1 MNSFQ
6 HVHVHILPRRPKDF
20 KKKKL
25 LKNLKLSVLS
35 KIYDELN
42 NHDKGPNVDLASGRR
57 YEERNF
63 RTASVFLP
71 LCEMFFVLFVFNNA
85 LTVQKW

>member
-6 HVHVHILPRRPKDF
+6 HVHVHILPRHPKDF
-20 KKKKL
+20 KK
-25 LKNLKLSVLS
+25 NDQ
-35 KIYDELN
+35 IYDELN

>member
-20 KKKKL
+20 KE
-25 LKNLKLSVLS
+25 NDQ
-35 KIYDELN
+35 IYDELN

>member
-1 MNSFQ
+1 MNSCQ

-20 KKKKL
+20 KK
-25 LKNLKLSVLS
+25 NDQ
-35 KIYDELN
+35 IYDELN